1 MNERRG
7 EMMRSFQQNGHSLMK
22 EAIQSSNNNRHSISF
37 CKKRKF
43 YINVQAHDN
52 NNVI

>member
-22 EAIQSSNNNRHSISF
+22 EAIQSSNNRHSITF
-37 CKKRKF
+37 CKKEEILHQR
-43 YINVQAHDN
+43 ASTR
-52 NNVI
+52 